1 MSLPLHRFL
10 ITPSCYCIDLLLHCI
25 LACITWYLGDEN
37 SHLGPGVYT
46 TSKGLGLGEDV
57 KGVVPFEKLV
67 ARRDAIGPFGEKSEA
82 AAEELHEAIGDD
94 YYRDNPLDY
103 EAGQLREIIY
113 GRVPMFELYKTERP
127 GQGKEKPIEYP
138 AQEKLGGT
146 WFEGMAEVVAKQRP
160 VVRIDRMIGRD
171 DHADDDAVLNDAPDG
186 GLKGEGHTLP
196 LVSTPL
202 MPTP

>member
-1 MSLPLHRFL
+1 MFL
-10 ITPSCYCIDLLLHCI
+10 S
-25 LACITWYLGDEN
+25 ASFGYLGDEN

-46 TSKGLGLGEDV
+46 TTKGLGLGEDV

-160 VVRIDRMIGRD
+160 VVRIDRMTGRD
-171 DHADDDAVLNDAPDG
+171 DQADDDAVLNDAPDG
-186 GLKGEGHTLP
+186 GLKGEGRKDGLTYPPSRIYHPSCLPRDTHPLISTLHI
-196 LVSTPL
+196 
-202 MPTP
+202 